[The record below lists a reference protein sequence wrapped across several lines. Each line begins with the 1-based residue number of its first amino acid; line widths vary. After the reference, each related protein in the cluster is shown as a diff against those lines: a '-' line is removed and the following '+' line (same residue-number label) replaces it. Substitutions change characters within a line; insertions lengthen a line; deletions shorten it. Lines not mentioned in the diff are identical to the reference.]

1 VLATVLIVAVVLIL
15 VFVVAAALIGRETR
29 LLAAREHRPTYR
41 LPDAV
46 EFVADRLDEPHSG
59 RLTYAE
65 LGDLLQMH
73 IVKLQDQAETGVGAE
88 APVVSD
94 DPGVVAVAAAA
105 AEEGLDVPLDTVMAA
120 MSLQLDYLKAL
131 GALESVEDP

>member
-1 VLATVLIVAVVLIL
+1 MVTAIIIAVVVAVL

-46 EFVADRLDEPHSG
+46 GYVADRLAEPHSG
-59 RLTYAE
+59 RLTYAD
-65 LGDLLQMH
+65 LSDLLQMH
-73 IVKLQDQAETGVGAE
+73 IVKLQDQAETGVGAA
-88 APVVSD
+88 APVITD

-105 AEEGLDVPLDTVMAA
+105 AEQGLDVPLDTVMAA

-131 GALESVEDP
+131 GALEHVDDP

>member
-1 VLATVLIVAVVLIL
+1 MVATVIVVVVVLVV
-15 VFVVAAALIGRETR
+15 VFVVAAGLIGRETR

-46 EFVADRLDEPHSG
+46 EFVAERLSEPHTG
-59 RLTYAE
+59 RLSYEELAE
-65 LGDLLQMH
+65 LLQMH
-73 IVKLQDQAETGVGAE
+73 IVLLQDQAETGVGAE
-88 APVVSD
+88 APVVTD

-105 AEEGLDVPLDTVMAA
+105 AEAGLEVPLDTVMAS

-131 GALESVEDP
+131 GALEHVDEV